1 MKKFEKWANIFVV
14 SVCIALLIV
23 GFMLFKKQ
31 WIEAIVL
38 FIVLVLMTIPFVS
51 LWKDLKEHGM
61 KTEFDISR
69 VLGKEAKDALSFG
82 NIGLITYDADY
93 IVTWCSPYFAEH
105 GIDIV
110 NQKVTSWIDNIRMLF
125 DEEVDVV
132 VGHYKDQIYEI
143 ARKEDNRL
151 LYVKDITEYYDLRQK
166 YINQDVVVGL
176 MQLDNYLEYQQYENE
191 EMIAN
196 INTHLRAPL
205 VSWAKE
211 NGMFIR
217 RIRSDRFLV
226 ILNQEILR
234 KVRAKNFSILQLIRD
249 KSMALNTSITLSLAF
264 AYGTSEYPKLDDM
277 LNELIELCQSRGG
290 DQVAIRR
297 MGEPVQYIGGN
308 SEAGSGRS
316 KVRARIMAQS
326 IQQAINDSNA
336 IYIAGHYMSDFDCLG
351 AALSVSNWATALNKN
366 AYIVLKSVPRDAQLQ
381 MTMDHYKQTLNERHI
396 FITPEQA
403 MERINYN
410 EDLLI
415 LVDHAIGSISSCG
428 MFLEQCKR
436 MIVIDHHRRNDY
448 FVKNTMLSYV
458 ESSASSSCEL
468 IVELLQNIP
477 NHIPIYEAEATIMY
491 LGIIVD
497 TNRFKMHTDS
507 RTFEACS
514 ALRAWGANAPL
525 AERALKEDYS
535 HFMLKQQMIMQAKPF
550 MNEMMISS
558 VENRIVDRTTLAQV
572 SDSLLLIKGIRA
584 SFTIAYTA
592 KDPSV
597 VCISA
602 RGDGTVNVQMIMEK
616 MNGGG
621 HFSAAALE
629 RKNCTV
635 AQIKQELCN
644 VIKEVYD
651 ESNSIEGR

>member
-23 GFMLFKKQ
+23 GLMLFKKQ

-336 IYIAGHYMSDFDCLG
+336 VYIAGHYMSDFDCLG

-381 MTMDHYKQTLNERHI
+381 MTMDHYEQTLNERHI

-403 MERINYN
+403 MEKINYN
-410 EDLLI
+410 DDLLI

-558 VENRIVDRTTLAQV
+558 IENRIVDRTTLAQV

-602 RGDGTVNVQMIMEK
+602 RGDGTVNVQIIMEK

-635 AQIKQELCN
+635 AQVKQELCN

>member
-1 MKKFEKWANIFVV
+1 
-14 SVCIALLIV
+14 
-23 GFMLFKKQ
+23 
-31 WIEAIVL
+31 
-38 FIVLVLMTIPFVS
+38 IPFVS

-336 IYIAGHYMSDFDCLG
+336 VYIAGHYMSDFDCLG

-381 MTMDHYKQTLNERHI
+381 MTMDHYEQTLNERHI

-558 VENRIVDRTTLAQV
+558 MENRIVDRTTLAQV

-602 RGDGTVNVQMIMEK
+602 RGDGTVNVQIIMEK

-635 AQIKQELCN
+635 AQVKQELCN

-651 ESNSIEGR
+651 ESNSIEGC